1 MLNLIGLYLRVHI
14 LVSGEKKTY
23 YSITEKKNEYF
34 FYVDNLNLSK
44 PDHRKSTPSSLAA
57 LSKYSKPLLP
67 IPMQRA
73 NSNSKLD
80 GLHKR
85 MIHVPSSTT
94 KAAETKRGEAAQEAI
109 AKVNRSSVN
118 GRPTMKRTGS
128 FTKSAQ
134 SPKRAKRHASM
145 LSSDT
150 NSVVL
155 RRENIPDPQT
165 TPRTS
170 LNRHLGTNLFAEYSE
185 TCLVCC

>member
-1 MLNLIGLYLRVHI
+1 
-14 LVSGEKKTY
+14 
-23 YSITEKKNEYF
+23 
-34 FYVDNLNLSK
+34 
-44 PDHRKSTPSSLAA
+44 
-57 LSKYSKPLLP
+57 
-67 IPMQRA
+67 
-73 NSNSKLD
+73 
-80 GLHKR
+80 
-85 MIHVPSSTT
+85 MIHVPSNST
-94 KAAETKRGEAAQEAI
+94 KATDIKRGEAAQEAI

-134 SPKRAKRHASM
+134 SPKRVKRHASM

-155 RRENIPDPQT
+155 RRDTIPDPRT

-185 TCLVCC
+185 TCTVN